1 MGDFEAVTIRVVTA
15 LEQVDASD
23 WDACANPA
31 RADSKSDIPYNP
43 FISHAFLLALEES
56 GCVSAG
62 HGWLPRHLVA
72 EDAGG
77 RVAACMPC
85 YAKGHS
91 QGEYVF
97 DHGWADAYE
106 RAGGRYYPKLQA
118 CVPFTPVP
126 GRRLLVRPGL
136 DAAHYRRALAQAGM
150 EMTARSQLSSLHI
163 TFASEEECRQLG
175 ELGFLRRSGQ
185 QFHWRNE
192 DYDSFD
198 DFLGQLASRKRKAI
212 RRERKQALS
221 DGIAIRHLR
230 GREIT
235 EHHWDTFFFFYMD
248 TGSRKWGH
256 PYLNR
261 KFFSLL
267 GERLGDDVLLILA
280 SRDGR
285 DIAGA
290 LNMVGSDTL
299 YGRYW
304 GALEDHAFLHFE
316 VCYYQAIDF
325 AIANR
330 LVRVEAGAQ
339 GPHKLA
345 RGYVPQITHSAHY
358 IANPALRDAVARFV
372 GEEARQVE
380 FENRLLAGHAP
391 FRRDHG
397 Q

>member
-1 MGDFEAVTIRVVTA
+1 MAPFAAAGIHVEGEKGVPVVLGDLAAPEVANGDAIR
-15 LEQVDASD
+15 Q
-23 WDACANPA
+23 
-31 RADSKSDIPYNP
+31 R
-43 FISHAFLLALEES
+43 LLA
-56 GCVSAG
+56 
-62 HGWLPRHLVA
+62 
-72 EDAGG
+72 
-77 RVAACMPC
+77 
-85 YAKGHS
+85 
-91 QGEYVF
+91 
-97 DHGWADAYE
+97 
-106 RAGGRYYPKLQA
+106 
-118 CVPFTPVP
+118 
-126 GRRLLVRPGL
+126 
-136 DAAHYRRALAQAGM
+136 
-150 EMTARSQLSSLHI
+150 
-163 TFASEEECRQLG
+163 FA
-175 ELGFLRRSGQ
+175 
-185 QFHWRNE
+185 
-192 DYDSFD
+192 
-198 DFLGQLASRKRKAI
+198 
-212 RRERKQALS
+212 
-221 DGIAIRHLR
+221 
-230 GREIT
+230 
-235 EHHWDTFFFFYMD
+235 DTFFAFYMD

-339 GPHKLA
+339 GAHKLA